1 MVPTFNDACF
11 NGKKG
16 DLPIVTSQFGIH
28 LIEIMDKSS
37 GSKQIQVLTL
47 ERKIEP
53 SQKTYDAAYN
63 KAQEFASK
71 NSSGEAFDSAIVKQ
85 GLNKRIADNIRE
97 NDKNIPGLDQPRELV
112 RWAYSAKKVT
122 SVRSTHLAINM

>member
-1 MVPTFNDACF
+1 MATADSLKNAIKKGSKFADLAMLFSKDQGSAIKGGDLGWFRAGQMVPTFNDACF

-53 SQKTYDAAYN
+53 SQKLTMLLITKLRN
-63 KAQEFASK
+63 LHQRILQEK
-71 NSSGEAFDSAIVKQ
+71 
-85 GLNKRIADNIRE
+85 
-97 NDKNIPGLDQPRELV
+97 
-112 RWAYSAKKVT
+112 
-122 SVRSTHLAINM
+122 HLIQQL